1 MAVMTLAQA
10 AVWCGGRVEK
20 QYESLTFSGA
30 SNDSRTILPGQLFVA
45 LVGVR
50 DGNDFAPMAFERGA
64 AAVLTSRSDLPYPAI
79 VVDDPR
85 IALGQIAAGLR
96 QQTGMK
102 VVGVTGSV
110 GKSTTK
116 EMIAA
121 TLEGDFL
128 VSKTP
133 ANFNN
138 DLGLPMAILAMEAD
152 TQVAVLEMGMS
163 HFGEISYL
171 SHIARPDIGVI
182 TNIGTMHMENLGSR
196 EGILRAKLEICDAMA
211 LDAPLCLYGDDTYLW
226 GSREKL
232 ARPITYFGY
241 ENSDCTVRATNICQT
256 AGQLRFDVRAGERC
270 FPVTLPMEGQHFVSD
285 ALAAISVALTLG
297 VAPDRIADRL
307 SRFQNMAGRQEI
319 FEVKGRTIIKD
330 CYNAGPESMA
340 AALQV
345 LGARPGRRIAVL
357 GDMLELG
364 SATVQAHLDTG
375 RLAARCADILLTYG
389 PNGALVCRGAQESGM
404 DETMIFAF
412 DDRTAMAE
420 KLKEICVPGDVLLFK
435 GSHGMHMELVL
446 DQFLQNSQR

>member
-1 MAVMTLAQA
+1 MAVLTLAQA
-10 AVWCGGRVEK
+10 AAWCGGYVAQ
-20 QYESLTFSGA
+20 QYENITFCGA

-64 AAVLTSRSDLPYPAI
+64 AAVLTARGDLPYPAI

-85 IALGQIAAGLR
+85 IALGQIAAALR
-96 QQTGMK
+96 QQIGMK

-121 TLEGDFL
+121 TLEGDYI

-138 DLGLPMAILAMEAD
+138 DLGLPMAILAMEED

-196 EGILRAKLEICDAMA
+196 EGILRAKLEICDGMGEN
-211 LDAPLCLYGDDTYLW
+211 APLCLYGDDAYLW

-232 ARPITYFGY
+232 TRPITYFGS
-241 ENSDCTVRATNICQT
+241 ENSLCAVRAENVRQQ
-256 AGQLRFDVRAGERC
+256 GLQLQFEVRAGERC
-270 FPVTLPMEGQHFVSD
+270 FPVTLPLEGAHFVSD

-297 VAPDRIADRL
+297 VAPTRIADRL

-319 FEVKGRTIIKD
+319 FEAKGVTIIKD

-345 LGARPGRRIAVL
+345 LSARPGRRIAVL

-364 SATVQAHLDTG
+364 SATAQAHLDTG

-389 PNGALVCRGAQESGM
+389 PNGALVCRGATEAGM
-404 DETMIFAF
+404 DKILAF
-412 DDRTAMAE
+412 DDRAVMAE
-420 KLKEICVPGDVLLFK
+420 KLREICIPGDVLLFK

-446 DQFLQNSQR
+446 EKFLQKERES